1 MDISTLENERRRAIQ
16 EQGDLRMGVSGG
28 WNVASSN
35 LNQPGESAPYIQ
47 FRRDV
52 STDDPEVYRGQPV
65 FGVEKD
71 GQMFFDFPFVQAPQK
86 QNNMMIADRTY
97 TADDALMPL
106 ESGAFLNKED
116 GIYGH
121 VLQNEGGYLKEGKM
135 YDQGIHG
142 LPIPLV

>member
-16 EQGDLRMGVSGG
+16 QQGDLRMGVSGG
-28 WNVASSN
+28 WNVAGDMRSS
-35 LNQPGESAPYIQ
+35 PYAPFEPYDDGYDDIES
-47 FRRDV
+47 
-52 STDDPEVYRGQPV
+52 YRGQPV
-65 FGVEKD
+65 FGVEEG

-106 ESGAFLNKED
+106 ENGGFLNRED

-142 LPIPLV
+142 LPVPLV

>member
-16 EQGDLRMGVSGG
+16 QQGDLRMGVSGG
-28 WNVASSN
+28 WNVAGDMRSS
-35 LNQPGESAPYIQ
+35 PYAPFEPYDDGYDDIES
-47 FRRDV
+47 
-52 STDDPEVYRGQPV
+52 YRGQPV
-65 FGVEKD
+65 FGVEED

-86 QNNMMIADRTY
+86 QNNMMIAGTP
-97 TADDALMPL
+97 TAADVLMPTDKGYYL
-106 ESGAFLNKED
+106 PLED

-142 LPIPLV
+142 LPVPLV